1 MEITKKTSSL
11 PEMNSHAKKEYLSKI
26 KNDAFFLIGKIFD
39 LMDQIKLEE
48 IHSEKK
54 EKLDQVAQ
62 SAQSLFSY
70 LSEVLELALIDNEKL
85 SKHEEPTLLEN
96 EEKFESQKHSKES
109 KILLVEDH
117 PISAKIEKEI
127 LLHLGCV
134 VDIASNAKQ
143 ALELVNKEYY
153 DLIFMDI
160 GLPDMTGYEVTQ
172 RIRSQDLTSISHIP
186 IVALTAHTDSDN
198 QQQCLDSK
206 MNAMITKPFT
216 TEQAEDILNTFIP
229 RRKKTIEMLTQSI
242 DAKDDLAEK
251 VVNFEYAKKLLNGNE
266 KVAHEML
273 TMLIDSLPQEVK
285 KITEAYEQN
294 DWKTLNA
301 IAHKLKGGS
310 SYCGTLRLKAAC
322 TELEAYI
329 KSGLTTRIPELYQKM
344 LDEIKAL
351 QEFMK
356 K

>member
-54 EKLDQVAQ
+54 EKLDQVVQ

-109 KILLVEDH
+109 KILLVEEH

-143 ALELVNKEYY
+143 ALELVNKGYY
-153 DLIFMDI
+153 ALIFMDI
-160 GLPDMTGYEVTQ
+160 GL
-172 RIRSQDLTSISHIP
+172 
-186 IVALTAHTDSDN
+186 
-198 QQQCLDSK
+198 
-206 MNAMITKPFT
+206 
-216 TEQAEDILNTFIP
+216 
-229 RRKKTIEMLTQSI
+229 
-242 DAKDDLAEK
+242 
-251 VVNFEYAKKLLNGNE
+251 
-266 KVAHEML
+266 
-273 TMLIDSLPQEVK
+273 
-285 KITEAYEQN
+285 
-294 DWKTLNA
+294 
-301 IAHKLKGGS
+301 
-310 SYCGTLRLKAAC
+310 
-322 TELEAYI
+322 
-329 KSGLTTRIPELYQKM
+329 
-344 LDEIKAL
+344 
-351 QEFMK
+351 
-356 K
+356 